1 MLDNLFLDARW
12 RIHIVNRNHIPK
24 RLIYVLPFIGKFLG
38 AERALPKI
46 IVCLKQ
52 AIDVS
57 QLKADSSTHRLVTV
71 GASRKISDFDK
82 NALEEAVR
90 LKEKLGGEVI
100 TVTVSVEDAKTSVR
114 EALAMGADK
123 GYFVNDEALRNSDTL
138 ATSIALA
145 EAIKKIGEFDLVLC
159 GEASIDGFSA
169 QVGPR
174 LAELMKIP
182 VITYARKITLEGNVV
197 TVERALEDRYETVKA
212 KMPVIVTVTKEIN
225 ESRIP
230 SLMAIMKASKKEI
243 ITWKLADINVQPE
256 KVGETGS
263 GVKIMDVLAPKV
275 ERKGVMIEGENP
287 AEIAEKLVKAL
298 IQEGVVGR

>member
-1 MLDNLFLDARW
+1 M
-12 RIHIVNRNHIPK
+12 
-24 RLIYVLPFIGKFLG
+24 
-38 AERALPKI
+38 PKI

>member
-1 MLDNLFLDARW
+1 MPR
-12 RIHIVNRNHIPK
+12 
-24 RLIYVLPFIGKFLG
+24 
-38 AERALPKI
+38 I

-57 QLKADSSTHRLVTV
+57 QLKAEPSTRRLVTAGV
-71 GASRKISDFDK
+71 SRKISDFDK

-100 TVTVSVEDAKTSVR
+100 TVTASGEDAKTSIR

-123 GYFVNDEALRNSDTL
+123 GYFINDEALLNSDTL
-138 ATSIALA
+138 ATSFVLA
-145 EAIKKIGEFDLVLC
+145 ETIKKIGQFDLILC

-174 LAELMKIP
+174 IAESLNIP
-182 VITYARKITLEGNVV
+182 VITYARKISLEGNVV
-197 TVERALEDRYETVKA
+197 TVERTLEDRYETVKTKTPA
-212 KMPVIVTVTKEIN
+212 IVTVTKEIN

-243 ITWKLADINVQPE
+243 VTWKLADINVPLE

-263 GVKIMDVLAPKV
+263 GVKIVDVLAPKV
-275 ERKGVMIEGENP
+275 ERKRIVIEGENP

-298 IQEGVVGR
+298 IQEGMVGR